1 MKTAAAAAT
10 ADHFPPLHE
19 LEAVLWPGIAMLVF
33 VISAVIVDL
42 VIIMA
47 TRYRLVDLPNRR
59 SAHALPTARGGGVAI
74 VITMA
79 AAATAAAFRWPSM
92 SGPIMLGALIPSLVI
107 GFVGVLD
114 DMQPL
119 RATLRLVIH
128 IGVALAITWM
138 LGPVESIALPG
149 YGEIALGEA
158 GWPLTVIW
166 IVGLTNA
173 FNFMDGIDGM
183 AAFGAVV
190 VGLVIAMIG
199 LAMWAPPSMV
209 LGAFVA
215 AAAGGFLV
223 FNWQPA
229 RVFMGDVGSAFLGTF
244 FAVMPLLFPSHM
256 RAAVFIPIA
265 MALWP
270 YIYDPFMS
278 VLRRIWNGQDPLQ
291 PHREFLFHR
300 LVRSGVPHARVTLL
314 YGALALLGGI
324 AGLAMLVGPVPE
336 PARCGLPLIV
346 VLMAALLTAGI
357 ELRCA
362 RVGLAPT
369 GTPDHTPST
378 PPSQS

>member
-1 MKTAAAAAT
+1 V
-10 ADHFPPLHE
+10 
-19 LEAVLWPGIAMLVF
+19 AV
-33 VISAVIVDL
+33 
-42 VIIMA
+42 
-47 TRYRLVDLPNRR
+47 
-59 SAHALPTARGGGVAI
+59 
-74 VITMA
+74 
-79 AAATAAAFRWPSM
+79 
-92 SGPIMLGALIPSLVI
+92 
-107 GFVGVLD
+107 
-114 DMQPL
+114 
-119 RATLRLVIH
+119 
-128 IGVALAITWM
+128 AITWV
-138 LGPVESIALPG
+138 LGPFESIAIPG
-149 YGEIALGEA
+149 YGEISLGEA
-158 GWPLTVIW
+158 AWPLTVIW

-190 VGLVIAMIG
+190 VGLLISLIG
-199 LAMWAPPSMV
+199 LALWAPPSMV
-209 LGAFVA
+209 LGAFIA
-215 AAAGGFLV
+215 ASAGGFLV

-244 FAVMPLLFPSHM
+244 FAAMPLLFPSRM
-256 RAAVFIPIA
+256 RAFVFIPIA

-300 LVRSGVPHARVTLL
+300 LVRSGVAHARVTLL
-314 YGALALLGGI
+314 YGVLAFLGGI

-336 PARCGLPLIV
+336 PARCGLPLVV

-357 ELRCA
+357 EMRCA

-369 GTPDHTPST
+369 GTPDHPPTS

>member
-1 MKTAAAAAT
+1 MKTAAAAA
-10 ADHFPPLHE
+10 ADLFPPLHE
-19 LEAVLWPGIAMLVF
+19 LEAVLWPGLAMLVF

-74 VITMA
+74 VITMT
-79 AAATAAAFRWPSM
+79 AAATAAAFRWPNM
-92 SGPIMLGALIPSLVI
+92 SGPIMLGALIPALVI

-128 IGVALAITWM
+128 IGVAVAITWM
-138 LGPVESIALPG
+138 LGPLQALAIPG
-149 YGEIALGEA
+149 YGEISLGGA
-158 GWPLTVIW
+158 AWPLTVIW

-183 AAFGAVV
+183 AGLGAVV
-190 VGLVIAMIG
+190 VGVMVAVVA
-199 LAMWAPPSMV
+199 LAVWAPPLIV

-215 AAAGGFLV
+215 ASAGGFLV

-244 FAVMPLLFPSHM
+244 FAAMPLLFPSHM
-256 RAAVFIPIA
+256 RAEVFIPIA

-314 YGALALLGGI
+314 YGALAMLGGI
-324 AGLAMLVGPVPE
+324 AGVAMLVGPVPE
-336 PARCGLPLIV
+336 PARCGLPLGV
-346 VLMAALLTAGI
+346 LLMAALLTAGI
-357 ELRCA
+357 ERRCA
-362 RVGLAPT
+362 RVGLTPT
-369 GTPDHTPST
+369 GTPDHPPST
-378 PPSQS
+378 LRTQS